1 MKYARYMLMRGTRRR
16 SKGAWSNSRGKS
28 LSLSFSRDTVGL
40 NASRLKPY
48 RSKTNLLLLPF
59 QSHGQFFYLYEPWVI
74 LLLTRGSRIIPFN
87 LSLSV

>member
-16 SKGAWSNSRGKS
+16 SKCVDRFSWTK
-28 LSLSFSRDTVGL
+28 SLSFSRDTVGL
-40 NASRLKPY
+40 NAPRLKPY

-59 QSHGQFFYLYEPWVI
+59 QSHGQFFYEPWVI
-74 LLLTRGSRIIPFN
+74 LLLTRGTRIIPFN